1 MIILYIHTSDFFFKV
16 KEKAVE
22 RAEEP
27 VPETLELKNVLV
39 AYTTIEKGDNE
50 EVVKRASEDIIK
62 VFNEVKASAVVVYPY
77 AHLSSNL
84 ATPETAI
91 KLLNELYQE
100 IKSKG
105 INAYKTPFGWYKE
118 FSIHCLGH
126 PLSELS
132 RRIRVEELEEYQKS
146 EEMEVCNKFGF
157 PHSPHSLFIKNAVIE
172 YLKYKLKPI
181 TVFEG
186 PVDDLPEN
194 SMEILYSEPKG
205 RRVPCINDS
214 VRIQLRYR
222 IGGGGEERVNIN
234 DIFTDIPNEFKDSK
248 NTLKIYWQESGGSG
262 KGYIYVNVNNLVY
275 YYLLEASKK
284 NPPTLPLWMNPVHI
298 RILPVKKDFLD
309 YAIRVAN
316 ELKDLRV
323 EVDDLDDGLG
333 NKIRRAGKEWIPY
346 VAVVG
351 EREAKTN
358 SLSVRIR
365 EKNEQRSFTID
376 EIRREIAE
384 GDPLL
389 LKPIL
394 PTFLSKRPKLEYL

>member
-1 MIILYIHTSDFFFKV
+1 MIILYIHTSDFFFRV

-22 RAEEP
+22 KAEEP
-27 VPETLELKNVLV
+27 NPETLELKNVLV
-39 AYTTIEKGDNE
+39 AYTTVEKGDNE
-50 EVVKRASEDIIK
+50 EVIKRASEDIVK
-62 VFNEVKASAVVVYPY
+62 VFNEVKASAVVIYPY
-77 AHLSSNL
+77 AHLSSDL
-84 ATPETAI
+84 APPETAI

-100 IKSKG
+100 VRNRG

-132 RRIRVEELEEYQKS
+132 RRIRAEELEEYQKA

-157 PHSPHSLFIKNAVIE
+157 PHSPHSLFIKNAVVE

-181 TVFEG
+181 AVFEG

-194 SMEILYSEPKG
+194 SMEVLYSEPKG
-205 RRVPCINDS
+205 RRVPCINDG
-214 VRIQLRYR
+214 VRVLLRYR
-222 IGGGGEERVNIN
+222 IGEGGENIN
-234 DIFTDIPNEFKDSK
+234 EIFTGVPEEFKDSK
-248 NTLKIYWQESGGSG
+248 NTLKIYWQESG
-262 KGYIYVNVNNLVY
+262 KDYLYVNVNNLVY

-376 EIRREIAE
+376 EIRREIVE
-384 GDPLL
+384 RDPLL